1 MATRP
6 LDAAFGGSTTKKSK
20 KRGAILAVGIV
31 AGLASIGSIF
41 AASVSIN
48 SGQVISFT
56 QGTTTIA
63 ACDTDGIQ
71 AEFSAIFSGTS
82 FKLDEIKLTD
92 VAAGCDG
99 KVLTLNLYDGTENLV
114 TVTGIIETTTVDE
127 VWIGYPGEALTSEN
141 VAGGNSDYTLKD
153 NVAENA
159 LDLVY
164 EDGID
169 AVELAA
175 DADRIVIEIN

>member
-48 SGQVISFT
+48 GNENISFT

-63 ACDTDGIQ
+63 ACDPDGIT
-71 AEFSAIFSGTS
+71 AALGAFYSGS
-82 FKLDEIKLTD
+82 FQLDTITLGD
-92 VAAGCDG
+92 VHDDCNG
-99 KVLTLNLYDGTENLV
+99 KTLTLDLYEEGTKLA
-114 TVTGIIETTTVDE
+114 TVTGQI
-127 VWIGYPGEALTSEN
+127 
-141 VAGGNSDYTLKD
+141 KD
-153 NVAENA
+153 NSSVTVAIGTAEQA
-159 LDLVY
+159 LATGTVANGSGNDVL
-164 EDGID
+164 EDSPSVTYFGD
-169 AVELAA
+169 PEATATTLAA
-175 DADRIVIEIN
+175 NADRIVIEIND

>member
-48 SGQVISFT
+48 GNQNISFT

-63 ACDTDGIQ
+63 ACDPDGIT
-71 AEFSAIFSGTS
+71 AALGAFYSGS
-82 FKLDEIKLTD
+82 FQLDTITLSD
-92 VAAGCDG
+92 VHDDCNGET
-99 KVLTLNLYDGTENLV
+99 LTLDLYEDGTKLA
-114 TVTGIIETTTVDE
+114 TVTGKIKVNSSVTVAIGTAEQALATGTVANGSGNDVLENSPSVTYFGDPEATATT
-127 VWIGYPGEALTSEN
+127 
-141 VAGGNSDYTLKD
+141 
-153 NVAENA
+153 
-159 LDLVY
+159 
-164 EDGID
+164 
-169 AVELAA
+169 LAA
-175 DADRIVIEIN
+175 NADRIVIEIND

>member
-41 AASVSIN
+41 AASVSVN

-63 ACDTDGIQ
+63 ACDTNGIQ

-92 VAAGCDG
+92 VAAACDG
-99 KVLTLNLYDGTENLV
+99 KVLTLNLYDGTDNLV
-114 TVTGIIETTTVDE
+114 TVTGIIETTAVTE
-127 VWIGYPGEALTSEN
+127 VRIGYPGTPLDASS
-141 VAGGNSDYTLKD
+141 VAGGDSSYTLQD
-153 NVAENA
+153 NVAEDL
-159 LDLVY
+159 LDLSF
-164 EDGID
+164 EGAND
-169 AVELAA
+169 AASLASN
-175 DADRIVIEIN
+175 ADRIVIEIN

>member
-48 SGQVISFT
+48 GNQNISFT

-63 ACDTDGIQ
+63 ACDPDGIT
-71 AEFSAIFSGTS
+71 AALGAFYSGS
-82 FKLDEIKLTD
+82 FQLDTITLDD
-92 VAAGCDG
+92 VHDDCNG
-99 KVLTLNLYDGTENLV
+99 KTLTLDLYEEGTKLA
-114 TVTGIIETTTVDE
+114 TVTGKIKANSSVTVAIGTAEQALATGTVANGSGNDVLENSPSVTYFGDPEATATT
-127 VWIGYPGEALTSEN
+127 
-141 VAGGNSDYTLKD
+141 
-153 NVAENA
+153 
-159 LDLVY
+159 
-164 EDGID
+164 
-169 AVELAA
+169 LAA
-175 DADRIVIEIN
+175 NADRIVIEIN